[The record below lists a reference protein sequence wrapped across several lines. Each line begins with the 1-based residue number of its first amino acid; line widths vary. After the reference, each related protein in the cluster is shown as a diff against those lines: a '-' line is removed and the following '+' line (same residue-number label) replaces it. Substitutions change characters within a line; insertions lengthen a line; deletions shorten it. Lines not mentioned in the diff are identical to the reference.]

1 MSERSDR
8 AVSEETPS
16 GGVWLLQRSITLA
29 AVVIAVFVLRWMWF
43 HYALA
48 PWTRDGRVRAD
59 VVSVAPDV
67 SGFVVKVAVHDN
79 QVVRKGDPLFEL
91 DRARYEIAL
100 QQAQAT
106 VARQRASLAEA
117 RREARRNDTLGEVV
131 SSEAREQSQARM
143 EEATAQLQGGL
154 AD

>member
-1 MSERSDR
+1 MGARS
-8 AVSEETPS
+8 
-16 GGVWLLQRSITLA
+16 VWLVRRAITLA
-29 AVVIAVFVLRWMWF
+29 GVVVAVFVLRWMWS

-79 QVVRKGDPLFEL
+79 QVVRKGDPLLEL

-100 QQAQAT
+100 QQAQST
-106 VARQRASLAEA
+106 GARQRASLSEA
-117 RREARRNDTLGEVV
+117 RREARRNKTV
-131 SSEAREQSQARM
+131 SDVASSQVH
-143 EEATAQLQGGL
+143 
-154 AD
+154 